1 MTNLAISFVCGKQ
14 GNHAPGV
21 DKYPGI
27 ESTVGCRLAAFFISG
42 SRESSAT
49 CFVDKSSP

>member
-1 MTNLAISFVCGKQ
+1 MHLSITR
-14 GNHAPGV
+14 PGTRW
-21 DKYPGI
+21 G
-27 ESTVGCRLAAFFISG
+27 FFISG

>member
-1 MTNLAISFVCGKQ
+1 MGGLLD
-14 GNHAPGV
+14 GV
-21 DKYPGI
+21 PLNNKTLVI
-27 ESTVGCRLAAFFISG
+27 KAAHCVAFFISG

>member
-1 MTNLAISFVCGKQ
+1 MISG
-14 GNHAPGV
+14 
-21 DKYPGI
+21 Y
-27 ESTVGCRLAAFFISG
+27 RLRICVAFSISG